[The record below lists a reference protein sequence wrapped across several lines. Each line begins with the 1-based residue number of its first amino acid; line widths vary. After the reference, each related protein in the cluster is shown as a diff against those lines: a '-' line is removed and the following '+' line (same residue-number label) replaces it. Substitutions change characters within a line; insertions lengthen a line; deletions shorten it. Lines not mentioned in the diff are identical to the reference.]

1 MSVDSQTTNSS
12 PIENLITEH
21 IDIWSGAIKRKSSAG
36 RGSSKKIELYG
47 IKKLRELI
55 LELAVR
61 GKLVAQVAND
71 EPASVLLERIV
82 QEKAQ
87 LVKEGKIKKPKSLP
101 DITEDEKP
109 FELPSGWEWCRIQE
123 IGHDL
128 GQKQPEGTFSYIDVG
143 SIDKVYGLVESPTI
157 LEGKDAP
164 SRARKIVTEGTVIYS
179 TVRPYLLNIAII
191 DKTFSYEPIASTA
204 FAIIHPLN
212 GIVGNYV
219 YRYLRSTPFVRY
231 VESVQTG
238 VAYPAINDKQFQ
250 MGIISVPPTT
260 EQHRIVAKVDELMA
274 LCDQLEAQTES
285 SLDAHKTLV
294 TVLLDTLV
302 NSQNSQ
308 ELAENWTRI
317 SGHFDTLFT
326 TEHSIDQLKQTI
338 LQLAVMGK
346 LVEQNLNDEP
356 ASELLERIAAEKEEL
371 VKQKKI
377 KKQKPLPP
385 ITEEEK
391 PFELLEGWEWERIG
405 TFGVVGTGATPS
417 RSNPVYWEPAEI
429 NWVSSGETSELFLGK
444 TKEQVSKIAIK
455 ETNVSIYP
463 VGTLIVAMYGQG
475 KTRGQITELLEPAG
489 TNQACAAIRLLA
501 NNVEHKNF
509 VKLFFRKAYLEL
521 REHAAGGAQPNLN
534 VGKIANTVVPLPPLE
549 EQHRIVTKVDEL
561 MAICDQLKARL
572 SEAQTTQLNLA
583 DVILEKITGSS
594 SIKVRADKE
603 KVNQDMNISTI
614 LCVNDLNIDEGS
626 PIAFLTQQKGNNAD
640 AKEIWQKTGL
650 SLPEFYKQLKKE
662 IEAGYIKM
670 PDPAAADNN

>member
-1 MSVDSQTTNSS
+1 MSVDSQITNSS

-21 IDIWSGAIKRKSSAG
+21 IDIWSSAIKRKSSAG

-302 NSQNSQ
+302 NSQNAE

-317 SGHFDTLFT
+317 SVHFDTLFT
-326 TEHSIDQLKQTI
+326 TEQSIDQLKQTI

-346 LVEQNLNDEP
+346 LVEQSPNDEP
-356 ASELLERIAAEKEEL
+356 ASVLLERIAAEKEQFI
-371 VKQKKI
+371 KDKKYQKSSKRKSKDKTI
-377 KKQKPLPP
+377 NYPQ
-385 ITEEEK
+385 
-391 PFELLEGWEWERIG
+391 GWECVQTGEVCPSIVPNRDRPK
-405 TFGVVGTGATPS
+405 TFTGNIPWVTLPAFPNNGLYLDHSKVELNLSMSEVNQYSARLIPESSVLMSCVGRFGLTAINLEPVT
-417 RSNPVYWEPAEI
+417 SNQQVHAFIVLKGLLPE
-429 NWVSSGETSELFLGK
+429 FLSIVIKVEGK
-444 TKEQVSKIAIK
+444 TLES
-455 ETNVSIYP
+455 
-463 VGTLIVAMYGQG
+463 VA
-475 KTRGQITELLEPAG
+475 TSTTI
-489 TNQACAAIRLLA
+489 
-501 NNVEHKNF
+501 
-509 VKLFFRKAYLEL
+509 AYLNKTNCESIQF
-521 REHAAGGAQPNLN
+521 G
-534 VGKIANTVVPLPPLE
+534 LPPLE
-549 EQHRIVTKVDEL
+549 EQHRIVAKVDEL

-572 SEAQTTQLNLA
+572 SDAQSTQLNLA
-583 DVILEKITGSS
+583 DALVEQAL
-594 SIKVRADKE
+594 
-603 KVNQDMNISTI
+603 
-614 LCVNDLNIDEGS
+614 
-626 PIAFLTQQKGNNAD
+626 
-640 AKEIWQKTGL
+640 
-650 SLPEFYKQLKKE
+650 
-662 IEAGYIKM
+662 
-670 PDPAAADNN
+670 